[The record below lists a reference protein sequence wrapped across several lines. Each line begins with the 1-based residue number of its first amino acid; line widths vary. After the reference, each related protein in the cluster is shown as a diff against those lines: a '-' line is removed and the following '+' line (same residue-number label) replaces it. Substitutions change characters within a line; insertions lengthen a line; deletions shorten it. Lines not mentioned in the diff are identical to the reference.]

1 MNLMSD
7 PSRSPVQ
14 FFTYDHPLLA
24 RTLKGKL
31 ELERKKLIEQAV
43 EFSADWPDYKQ
54 RLGMVMGLKTAI
66 DICIEEEKKLGD

>member
-1 MNLMSD
+1 MAD

-31 ELERKKLIEQAV
+31 ELERRKLIDALGSSYAQ
-43 EFSADWPDYKQ
+43 DWPDYKY
-54 RLGMVMGLKTAI
+54 RTGVIAGLKEAI
-66 DICIEEEKKLGD
+66 DLCIEEEKKLGD